1 MLIYRMANGWIL
13 SFLWDWQVP
22 SQSNLLFQFP
32 ISCPFLIFPS
42 LSWLSFPL
50 PFFPLFLPPAGWH
63 WLCPWITLI
72 QWCMLEEGRF
82 QILMITFC
90 MGFVKKGLLKN
101 RMLQWLNYIPIEGFH
116 VTSLQQNLPSHA
128 AHSGHVGS
136 HKIWP
141 NSLLLKLH
149 KA

>member
-1 MLIYRMANGWIL
+1 MIFFLEWPTIQSCFGQLIIL
-13 SFLWDWQVP
+13 YPILKFLVILNHIGKMEVKNKIKIKP
-22 SQSNLLFQFP
+22 HTALNFETARGHEKN
-32 ISCPFLIFPS
+32 IFLY
-42 LSWLSFPL
+42 LS
-50 PFFPLFLPPAGWH
+50 
-63 WLCPWITLI
+63 
-72 QWCMLEEGRF
+72 
-82 QILMITFC
+82 
-90 MGFVKKGLLKN
+90 
-101 RMLQWLNYIPIEGFH
+101 IEGFH

>member
-1 MLIYRMANGWIL
+1 M
-13 SFLWDWQVP
+13 F
-22 SQSNLLFQFP
+22 QSKKPNSSRGVRHARKFRLRTDASRDTRCSRALNTQ
-32 ISCPFLIFPS
+32 
-42 LSWLSFPL
+42 L
-50 PFFPLFLPPAGWH
+50 PRV
-63 WLCPWITLI
+63 ITERAI
-72 QWCMLEEGRF
+72 HH
-82 QILMITFC
+82 
-90 MGFVKKGLLKN
+90 V
-101 RMLQWLNYIPIEGFH
+101 IEGFH

>member
-1 MLIYRMANGWIL
+1 
-13 SFLWDWQVP
+13 
-22 SQSNLLFQFP
+22 
-32 ISCPFLIFPS
+32 
-42 LSWLSFPL
+42 
-50 PFFPLFLPPAGWH
+50 
-63 WLCPWITLI
+63 
-72 QWCMLEEGRF
+72 
-82 QILMITFC
+82 MITE
-90 MGFVKKGLLKN
+90 VKTRPSHGAVLLASLRAVPREVN
-101 RMLQWLNYIPIEGFH
+101 RRVYVRKRGSVISATCRTVTVIIEGFH

>member
-1 MLIYRMANGWIL
+1 MNFVLCKMIPNLQFQPQYFWGAASYAGRTTWFSFVTLSVCMELLTYVSRQHQKVNLCSLMRTQLLILVKLDMWVDGPGHKDY
-13 SFLWDWQVP
+13 
-22 SQSNLLFQFP
+22 
-32 ISCPFLIFPS
+32 
-42 LSWLSFPL
+42 PL
-50 PFFPLFLPPAGWH
+50 
-63 WLCPWITLI
+63 
-72 QWCMLEEGRF
+72 
-82 QILMITFC
+82 
-90 MGFVKKGLLKN
+90 GLLSPSA
-101 RMLQWLNYIPIEGFH
+101 YIEGFH